1 METLITTKK
10 PPRRDGKAGSP
21 ASGGR
26 SNGATSTAHKALITR
41 NLRLAYDEIAGEPI
55 PDGMLDLLDQ
65 LNAKEE
71 NR

>member
-21 ASGGR
+21 NGGR
-26 SNGATSTAHKALITR
+26 SNGATSTAHKTLITR
-41 NLRLAYDEIAGEPI
+41 NLRLAYDEVAGESI

-71 NR
+71 GK